1 MNTNITLNVNGSS
14 KNAIL
19 IENPCEM
26 EFDTSENYYVVTS
39 VDESGFELTSEIE
52 FLIDLAKEN
61 GMKLTIIAYTT
72 CDNTSRDES
81 EEQYLISSI
90 NYACEKQCE
99 ELEIGFHG
107 I

>member
-1 MNTNITLNVNGSS
+1 MNNNITLSINGSYRNS
-14 KNAIL
+14 IC
-19 IENPCEM
+19 IENPFEM

-61 GMKLTIIAYTT
+61 GISLSIIAYT
-72 CDNTSRDES
+72 SRDNASKDEN
-81 EEQYLISSI
+81 EDRELIESI
-90 NYACEKQCE
+90 NYHCQKQCD